1 MRISDWSSDVCSSD
15 LPELVACPRLALGD
29 AFHLGCVQRV
39 EFVAVARLLGEHPG
53 DALAGDRKSGFELG
67 VAGDLA
73 TDVAV
78 QPAEPRAQLPH
89 PAHCLLVAASVDQPR
104 DVAPRAA
111 TDAQERLARP
121 EGPTAELQSLMAI

>member
-53 DALAGDRKSGFELG
+53 DALAGDHKSGFELG

-73 TDVAV
+73 TAVAV
-78 QPAEPRAQLPH
+78 QPA
-89 PAHCLLVAASVDQPR
+89 
-104 DVAPRAA
+104 
-111 TDAQERLARP
+111 ARSEARRVGKACVRTCRYRWSP
-121 EGPTAELQSLMAI
+121 YHSKKTKL